1 MRVAPYSD
9 LQASVARLLGL
20 DPDNLD
26 ASEFAIIR
34 DGVNRGLA
42 AIARRVGA
50 HGFQRCEE
58 RWFRDHYVDGTAYVA
73 GDEVFYP
80 ATQTYYQAVQASSG
94 EPPALNTTG
103 TYAVNGEYWAGS
115 ERAYTAADW
124 NDATGYDAGAQV
136 YYPVTGRYYQAKAS
150 VSAGTVPTSTSF
162 WHALVPF
169 DPYVPPIQTGFTTI
183 GRVVGVFAENP
194 RAFAGAPMLPWRRS
208 EVGVQVY
215 TEQPS
220 VWIEFQVRPHRF
232 NGTAWSSTAT
242 YTAVDDEAASGSTTS
257 SGPRIYTGTASPEGA
272 ITANPGSIYVQQ
284 VSSTVTQTWVKAS
297 GTGNTGWIG

>member
-58 RWFRDHYVDGTAYVA
+58 RWFRDHYASGTAYVA
-73 GDEVFYP
+73 GDEVFHP
-80 ATQTYYQAVQASSG
+80 ATQTYYQALRA
-94 EPPALNTTG
+94 TTG
-103 TYAVNGEYWAGS
+103 NAPATESGGVWTENSAYWAACAKAYAAANYSATTAYAVGDLA
-115 ERAYTAADW
+115 
-124 NDATGYDAGAQV
+124 
-136 YYPVTGRYYQAKAS
+136 YYPETGRFYQCHTAS
-150 VSAGTVPTSTSF
+150 TGNLPSSTSY
-162 WHALVPF
+162 WGVLAAF

-232 NGTAWSSTAT
+232 TGTAWSSTAT
-242 YTAVDDEAASGSTTS
+242 YTAVDDEAASGNTAA

-284 VSSTVTQTWVKAS
+284 VSSTVTQTWFKGS

>member
-1 MRVAPYSD
+1 MRVAPYSE

-26 ASEFAIIR
+26 DSEFAIIR

-50 HGFQRCEE
+50 QGFQRCEE
-58 RWFRDHYVDGTAYVA
+58 RWFRDHYVDGTSYAA
-73 GDEVFYP
+73 GDQVFYP
-80 ATQTYYQAVQASSG
+80 ATQTYYQAVQSSNG
-94 EPPALNTTG
+94 EPPALETAG
-103 TYAVNGEYWAGS
+103 TYAVNGEYWAES
-115 ERAYTAADW
+115 KRAYTADDW
-124 NDATGYDAGAQV
+124 DDAVGYDAGSQV
-136 YYPVTGRYYQAKAS
+136 YYPVTGLYYQAKAPA
-150 VSAGTVPTSTSF
+150 VAGTLPTNTSY
-162 WHALVPF
+162 WYPLVRF
-169 DPYVPPIQTGFTTI
+169 DPYVPPMQTGFTTI

-194 RAFAGAPMLPWRRS
+194 RAFAGAVMLPWRRS

-215 TEQPS
+215 TDQPS
-220 VWIEFQVRPHRF
+220 VWIEFQTRPHRF

-242 YTAVDDEAASGSTTS
+242 YTAVDDEAASSSTTS
-257 SGPRIYTGTASPEGA
+257 SGPRIYTGTASPEGTV
-272 ITANPGSIYVQQ
+272 TANPGSIYVQQ